1 MYYVY
6 VLLSQKDN
14 YKYIGCTN
22 DLKKRFKEHNSGQ
35 NKSTADRKP
44 FKIIYYEAFLS
55 KEDAYNR
62 EKNLKMKWGNKFL
75 ERILTNYFKD
85 TNSQP

>member
-6 VLLSQKDN
+6 VLLSEKDN
-14 YKYIGCTN
+14 NKYIDCTN
-22 DLKKRFKEHNSGQ
+22 DLEKRFKEHNSGQ
-35 NKSTADRKP
+35 NKSTAIRKP
-44 FKIIYYEAFLS
+44 FKIIYYEAFLN

-75 ERILTNYFKD
+75 ERILTNYFKQ
-85 TNSQP
+85 NK